1 MYDSFPHRLRC
12 IRKRKGLTQIELGKI
27 TGLNHQQIYRYE
39 KGENDPSIVV
49 LEWLCKALDVSSKE
63 LLGF

>member
-1 MYDSFPHRLRC
+1 MGNFPENLRT
-12 IRKRKGLTQIELGKI
+12 IRQRKGLTQCELGKI
-27 TGLNHQQIYRYE
+27 TGLTNQQIYRYE

-49 LEWLCKALDVSSKE
+49 LEWLCQALGVSSKE